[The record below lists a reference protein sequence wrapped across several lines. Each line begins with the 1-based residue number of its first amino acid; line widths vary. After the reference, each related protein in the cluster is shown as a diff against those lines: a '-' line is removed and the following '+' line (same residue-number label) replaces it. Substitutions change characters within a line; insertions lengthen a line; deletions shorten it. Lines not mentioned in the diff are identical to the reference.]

1 MGSKLTVETSE
12 LQALSTKQD
21 DAAATFSAAGN
32 TTSYVEVKVLAT
44 HGPLCLSTQS
54 ALSAANNARKAACE
68 QMMNK
73 SRNLADNLTKAASQY
88 DQTDAQEGSNLGKQM
103 QI

>member
-1 MGSKLTVETSE
+1 MAGKLQVTTSE
-12 LQALSTKQD
+12 LRELSTKQD
-21 DAAATFSAAGN
+21 DAAAVFSAAGN

-44 HGPLCLSTQS
+44 HGPLCMSTQS

-68 QMMNK
+68 QMQNK
-73 SRNLADNLTKAASQY
+73 SRNLASNLTTAASQY
-88 DQTDAQEGSNLGKQM
+88 DQTDAQEGSHLSKQM

>member
-1 MGSKLTVETSE
+1 MSSRLTVETSE

-21 DAAATFSAAGN
+21 DAAATFSAAGD

-44 HGPLCLSTQS
+44 HGPLCMSTQS

-88 DQTDAQEGSNLGKQM
+88 DQTDSQEGASLSKQM

>member
-1 MGSKLTVETSE
+1 MSSRLTVETSE
-12 LQALSTKQD
+12 LQSLSTKQD
-21 DAAATFSAAGN
+21 DAAATFSAAGD

-44 HGPLCLSTQS
+44 HGPLCMSTQS

-88 DQTDAQEGSNLGKQM
+88 DQTDAQEGAHLSKQM

>member
-1 MGSKLTVETSE
+1 MSSKLSVETSE
-12 LQALSTKQD
+12 LRELSTKQD

-44 HGPLCLSTQS
+44 HGPLCMSTQS

-73 SRNLADNLTKAASQY
+73 SRNLASNLTKAASQY

>member
-1 MGSKLTVETSE
+1 MSNKLSVETSE
-12 LQALSTKQD
+12 LRELATKQN
-21 DAAATFSAAGN
+21 DAAAVFSAAGN

-44 HGPLCLSTQS
+44 HGPLCMSTQS
-54 ALSAANNARKAACE
+54 ALSTANNARKAACE

-73 SRNLADNLTKAASQY
+73 SRTLASSLTTAAARY
-88 DQTDAQEGSNLGKQM
+88 DQTDSQEGSNLRKQM

>member
-1 MGSKLTVETSE
+1 MSSKLSVETSE
-12 LQALSTKQD
+12 LRELATKQN
-21 DAAATFSAAGN
+21 DAAAVFSAAGN

-44 HGPLCLSTQS
+44 HGPLCMSTQS

-73 SRNLADNLTKAASQY
+73 SRTLASSLTTAAARY
-88 DQTDAQEGSNLGKQM
+88 DQTDSQEGSNLRKQM

>member
-1 MGSKLTVETSE
+1 MSSRLTVETSE

-21 DAAATFSAAGN
+21 DAAATFSAAGD

-44 HGPLCLSTQS
+44 HGPLCMSTQS

-88 DQTDAQEGSNLGKQM
+88 DQTDSQEGAHLSKQM

>member
-1 MGSKLTVETSE
+1 MTRKLSVETSE
-12 LQALSTKQD
+12 LGQLSTKQT
-21 DAAATFSAAGN
+21 DAAAVFSAAGN

-68 QMMNK
+68 QMQNK
-73 SRNLADNLTKAASQY
+73 SRHLAENLTRGAAQY
-88 DQTDAQEGSNLGKQM
+88 DQTDAQEGSHLSKQI
-103 QI
+103 QV

>member
-1 MGSKLTVETSE
+1 MAGKLHVETSE
-12 LQALSTKQD
+12 LRELSTKQD

-44 HGPLCLSTQS
+44 HGPLCMSTQS

-68 QMMNK
+68 QMMDK
-73 SRNLADNLTKAASQY
+73 SRNLASNLTKAASQY
-88 DQTDAQEGSNLGKQM
+88 DQTDSQEGANLSKQM

>member
-1 MGSKLTVETSE
+1 MSSRLTVETSE

-21 DAAATFSAAGN
+21 DAAATFSAAGD

-44 HGPLCLSTQS
+44 HGPLCMSTQS

-88 DQTDAQEGSNLGKQM
+88 DQTDAQEGAHLSKQM